1 MPKVTAQP
9 DANTG
14 RRRGRRVTTSLSEI
28 NVVPLVDVMLVLLII
43 FMVAAP
49 MMQKGVEVNLP
60 VTRRADKLSNTDPI
74 YVTVPTSY
82 RQDRRVFITGGHTG
96 AGTKE
101 ESIPVDVLGERM
113 RQEMQGRTDKQVFL
127 KGDGAVQLQ
136 ELMDVFGRL
145 KEAGVEKIGVVA
157 EERRSKP

>member
-1 MPKVTAQP
+1 MPKVQAPP

-28 NVVPLVDVMLVLLII
+28 NVIPLVDVMLVLLII

-60 VTRRADKLSNTDPI
+60 VSRRADKLTNAQPL
-74 YVTVPTSY
+74 YVTIPVSY
-82 RQDRRVFITGGHTG
+82 RKDRKVFLDDEGIT
-96 AGTKE
+96 
-101 ESIPVDVLGERM
+101 VDVLAERM
-113 RQEMQGRTDKQVFL
+113 RQTMQTRSDKQVYL
-127 KGDGAVQLQ
+127 RGDGAVQLQ

-157 EERRSKP
+157 QERRAQ

>member
-1 MPKVTAQP
+1 MAQP

-28 NVVPLVDVMLVLLII
+28 NVIPLVDVMLVLLII

-74 YVTVPTSY
+74 FVTVPVSY
-82 RQDRRVFITGGHTG
+82 RQDRRVFIIGAHSGGG
-96 AGTKE
+96 SEKE
-101 ESIPVDVLGERM
+101 EQSIPIDVLTERM
-113 RQEMQGRTDKQVFL
+113 RQEMQGRSEKQVFL
-127 KGDGAVQLQ
+127 RGDGEVQLG

-157 EERRSKP
+157 QERKAQ

>member
-1 MPKVTAQP
+1 MSQP

-14 RRRGRRVTTSLSEI
+14 RRRGRRVSTSLSEI
-28 NVVPLVDVMLVLLII
+28 NVIPLVDVMLVLLII

-60 VTRRADKLSNTDPI
+60 VSRRADKLTNAQPL

-82 RQDRRVFITGGHTG
+82 RRDRRVFIDQE
-96 AGTKE
+96 AVP
-101 ESIPVDVLGERM
+101 IDVLGERM
-113 RQEMQGRTDKQVFL
+113 KQAMQSRSDKQVYL
-127 KGDGAVQLQ
+127 RGDGEVQLQ

-157 EERRSKP
+157 QERRANSKQ